1 MSVIVNMEMPKN
13 CDKCRFCVN
22 GFTDD
27 APMYECA
34 VQSYENVSV
43 LVESGGKPFDFRP
56 DWCPLVDI
64 PTPHGRLIDATFE
77 ENHYASM
84 LLNPTPD
91 VTEQDKHKAKIII
104 DALHMA
110 RTVIEAEGSET

>member
-1 MSVIVNMEMPKN
+1 MSIIVKSMEMPTS

-43 LVESGGKPFDFRP
+43 LVESGGKPFGFRP
-56 DWCPLVDI
+56 DWCPLIEI
-64 PTPHGRLIDATFE
+64 PTPHGRLIAEKTITEIRYHDADGYHIV
-77 ENHYASM
+77 NG
-84 LLNPTPD
+84 
-91 VTEQDKHKAKIII
+91 EQLCELEI
-104 DALHMA
+104 DAP
-110 RTVIEAEGSET
+110 TVIEAEGENI

>member
-1 MSVIVNMEMPKN
+1 MSIIIKGMEMPKN

-64 PTPHGRLIDATFE
+64 PTPHGRLGDLDELYKVANTADDYGADTTDI
-77 ENHYASM
+77 
-84 LLNPTPD
+84 LKL
-91 VTEQDKHKAKIII
+91 II
-104 DALHMA
+104 DTP
-110 RTVIEAEGSET
+110 TVIEAEGETDGR

>member
-1 MSVIVNMEMPKN
+1 MSILIHDMEMPTS

-56 DWCPLVDI
+56 DWCPLI
-64 PTPHGRLIDATFE
+64 ELPPHGNLKDESDIISLIEVMFCKDKDGMEHAIQCVKDA
-77 ENHYASM
+77 
-84 LLNPTPD
+84 P
-91 VTEQDKHKAKIII
+91 
-104 DALHMA
+104 
-110 RTVIEAEGSET
+110 TVIEAEGSES